1 LIDFSARR
9 YCSPGTP
16 SFEFLIWLAEAEM
29 TRVRMGA
36 PAPLR
41 VSFADTTPVPSAA
54 SSRSRAAADWLD
66 RVWRPLLPM
75 LGAVEDPAIT
85 ADDTTPFLSF
95 DHMFNAMV
103 GAAERGEPVPRLQ
116 APEAAR
122 QTVRSM
128 IDKCVGSAP
137 VVITLREAAYD
148 THRNSNLRE
157 WLRFAAGLDAGVIF
171 VRDTAKAHEP
181 LDGFPTYPHASTD
194 VQVRMALYEQ
204 ARMNFFVSNGPWMMA
219 GLSHA
224 PYRYFMTQ
232 YANSH
237 GHGPQYPWAGPD
249 QRIVYALD
257 RFENLT
263 AVWRQPEKS
272 CQ

>member
-41 VSFADTTPVPSAA
+41 VSFANTIAT
-54 SSRSRAAADWLD
+54 DWLE

-122 QTVRSM
+122 QTVRDM
-128 IDKCVGSAP
+128 IGKCVGSAP

-148 THRNSNLRE
+148 MHRNSNLQE

-181 LDGFPTYPHASTD
+181 LDGFTTYPHASTD
-194 VQVRMALYEQ
+194 VQIRMALYEQ

-219 GLSHA
+219 GLSAA
-224 PYRYFMTQ
+224 PYRVFQTQ
-232 YANSH
+232 YA
-237 GHGPQYPWAGPD
+237 GCQGPQYPWAGPD

-263 AVWRQPEKS
+263 AAWRQPEKG